1 MNQLS
6 LLPFLRTAYNRF
18 VSHARFAAT
27 YRSFRA
33 FTMIPRRMFIDN
45 LRVVSMASHVSGC
58 VVECGVWRGGMSAGI
73 ACVLGPHRTYYLFD
87 SFEGLPPAQ
96 PIDGASAIAWQHATD
111 KPGYFD
117 NCSAGEEHARR
128 AMTAAQAQAVHIVKG
143 WFSDTVPAFTSD
155 EPIAILRLDGDWY
168 ESTMICLTNL
178 FDKVALGGVIIL
190 DDYYS
195 WDGCSKATHDFL
207 SQRSA
212 VERIRAL
219 GSVCY
224 LIKSAES
231 IDDQN

>member
-1 MNQLS
+1 M
-6 LLPFLRTAYNRF
+6 RTAWNRCISYARF
-18 VSHARFAAT
+18 VAT
-27 YRSFRA
+27 YRSFRE
-33 FTMIPRRMFIDN
+33 FTMIPRQMFIDN

-58 VVECGVWRGGMSAGI
+58 VVECGVWKGGMSAGI
-73 ACVLGPHRTYYLFD
+73 ASVLGPQRTYYLFD

-111 KPGYFD
+111 KPGYYD

-128 AMTAAQAQAVHIVKG
+128 AMTAAQARAVHIVKG
-143 WFSDTVPAFTSD
+143 WFSDTVPAFTSN

-168 ESTMICLTNL
+168 ESTMICLSHL
-178 FDKVALGGVIIL
+178 FDKVAPGGVIIL

-224 LIKSAES
+224 LIKSA
-231 IDDQN
+231 